1 MGGNTVKPIV
11 ILICLGLFSSLL
23 ANETRQSAIDA
34 VQLAGIPGVASVD
47 TYLMFA
53 MAFSVTATA
62 SFIIAL
68 SLVILGKSRGFSKF

>member
-1 MGGNTVKPIV
+1 MGSNTMKPIV

-34 VQLAGIPGVASVD
+34 VQLTGIPGVASVD

-68 SLVILGKSRGFSKF
+68 SLVILGKSRGYSKF